1 MKKVSIITPCYNEQE
16 NILIC
21 IKTLQNVFQD
31 KLPNYDYEHIICD
44 NSSTDTTRSILK
56 EVAQNNKKVKVIF
69 NSRNVGPFK
78 SIWNA
83 LKRSSGD
90 VVIPFLPADL
100 QDPPEVIPQLIDA
113 WEQGYSVVYGIR
125 VDRKEKFILKNLRKL
140 YYYLIKHFSQIQIPN
155 NAGEFLLADRRTI
168 DSILS
173 VDNEYPYVRGL
184 IAQTCP
190 DYSTVSYA
198 WGKRKSGKS
207 KNSLF
212 DLLDQAINGLV
223 TTSKVPARI
232 ASIIGLAVSFL
243 AIVFALVT
251 VAVVLI
257 SQKDFSPGIPTI
269 IVSILFF
276 GGINLFFLGI
286 LGEYILSIH
295 AQVRKQPPMF
305 EEKVFNFD

>member
-31 KLPNYDYEHIICD
+31 KLQNYDYEHIICD
-44 NSSTDTTRSILK
+44 NSSTDSTRSILK

-198 WGKRKSGKS
+198 WGERKSGKS

-223 TTSKVPARI
+223 TTSRVPARI
-232 ASIIGLAVSFL
+232 ASIMGLAVSFL
-243 AIVFALVT
+243 AIIFALVT

-269 IVSILFF
+269 IVSVLFF